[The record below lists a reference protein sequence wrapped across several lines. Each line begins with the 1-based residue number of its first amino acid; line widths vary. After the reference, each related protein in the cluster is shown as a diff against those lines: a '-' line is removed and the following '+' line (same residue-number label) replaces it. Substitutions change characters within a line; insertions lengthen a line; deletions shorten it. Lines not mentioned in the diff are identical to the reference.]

1 MRERHGPRGKQR
13 ADPED
18 DPKISQLPEQFYDAY
33 ALSKGAAAGG
43 HNPHQHRWSDLLY
56 EVVPNFRVCTFILS
70 NPSYLQTDRLNFLA
84 V

>member
-1 MRERHGPRGKQR
+1 MGQGASNVPTQR
-13 ADPED
+13 MTL
-18 DPKISQLPEQFYDAY
+18 KFQLPEQFYDAY

-56 EVVPNFRVCTFILS
+56 EVVPDFRVCTFILS